1 MDSPAFFCK
10 NWYNLCSFID
20 IKVQKSTKSHN
31 CLMIFNIKNNVLKK
45 GNDNLFVWH
54 PNPLSNVIFDIK
66 NGGLKLG
73 VDLEWFPGSHAQ
85 GPRANWNKRF
95 LPRAKTTTE

>member
-1 MDSPAFFCK
+1 
-10 NWYNLCSFID
+10 
-20 IKVQKSTKSHN
+20 
-31 CLMIFNIKNNVLKK
+31 MIFNIKNNVLKK

-73 VDLEWFPGSHAQ
+73 VDLE
-85 GPRANWNKRF
+85 
-95 LPRAKTTTE
+95 